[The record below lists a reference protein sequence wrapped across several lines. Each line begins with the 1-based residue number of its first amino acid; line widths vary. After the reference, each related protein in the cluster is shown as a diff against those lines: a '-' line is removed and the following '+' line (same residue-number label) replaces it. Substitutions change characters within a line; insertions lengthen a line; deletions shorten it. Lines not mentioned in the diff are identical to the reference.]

1 MTATVRR
8 KVDSNG
14 IGPALVPG
22 RQSRIHQDHPL
33 RIQERLLMSIDL
45 IAVFS
50 SIPGEASSLAATARQ
65 RNRNFAES
73 RGGKV
78 WSFSGDHFQIHAHCD
93 GWETVSETNDQRT
106 ADQASLFGRA
116 MVGDQTIDASRLLQ
130 LWRREGNPALA
141 GVSGRFCLLHW
152 DGMSHNLRI
161 ATDRQG
167 FFRLYVWE
175 DGQRL
180 IVATHTELITAL
192 PFTPWRIDPIGVA
205 QYLTTGHLL
214 EDRTLITGIR
224 RFPAGE
230 IWAASPT
237 DTRKERYWQLRMQP
251 DPTIG
256 SRDLVPLLF
265 ETINKAIVRQFS
277 TGSPEPAPL
286 LPVTGGF
293 DSRVLAGCLHHQ
305 GIAPECV
312 TYGHRHCHDVRYGRR
327 IAKAIGAA
335 HEYLPLADDFFK
347 LDLELGLHICSGEI
361 TIDALPMLRL
371 NQAGSPGQLCI
382 TGFLGDVLSG
392 GWLFDYEDLDSD
404 ATRFD
409 LLWQRRYISKGFS
422 PDQLQHV
429 LVPTMHST
437 IEGSVITAVRRI
449 LDGVDADTFSERSII
464 AEINHRQRR
473 YTSYHLDT
481 LGQRFAVAAPFTD
494 NAVVD
499 LWSHIPL
506 AAKSGQHVY
515 IEMICAMLPRLAAIP
530 DAKHGVKLDQLL
542 TAPPSAT
549 ERIGKDSAFN
559 RPGWL
564 DWRLRALQRSA
575 GKLLTNMSGGWLG
588 PHDRSQYAHHD
599 ESIRRTAPE
608 WFRAKLDR
616 PELTDGWFKHEV
628 LLQMLDEHL
637 ERKIDHSIR
646 LNNII
651 TFLEWRQ
658 MNGL

>member
-1 MTATVRR
+1 
-8 KVDSNG
+8 
-14 IGPALVPG
+14 
-22 RQSRIHQDHPL
+22 
-33 RIQERLLMSIDL
+33 
-45 IAVFS
+45 
-50 SIPGEASSLAATARQ
+50 
-65 RNRNFAES
+65 
-73 RGGKV
+73 
-78 WSFSGDHFQIHAHCD
+78 
-93 GWETVSETNDQRT
+93 
-106 ADQASLFGRA
+106 
-116 MVGDQTIDASRLLQ
+116 
-130 LWRREGNPALA
+130 
-141 GVSGRFCLLHW
+141 
-152 DGMSHNLRI
+152 
-161 ATDRQG
+161 
-167 FFRLYVWE
+167 
-175 DGQRL
+175 
-180 IVATHTELITAL
+180 
-192 PFTPWRIDPIGVA
+192 
-205 QYLTTGHLL
+205 
-214 EDRTLITGIR
+214 
-224 RFPAGE
+224 
-230 IWAASPT
+230 
-237 DTRKERYWQLRMQP
+237 
-251 DPTIG
+251 
-256 SRDLVPLLF
+256 
-265 ETINKAIVRQFS
+265 
-277 TGSPEPAPL
+277 
-286 LPVTGGF
+286 
-293 DSRVLAGCLHHQ
+293 
-305 GIAPECV
+305 
-312 TYGHRHCHDVRYGRR
+312 
-327 IAKAIGAA
+327 
-335 HEYLPLADDFFK
+335 
-347 LDLELGLHICSGEI
+347 
-361 TIDALPMLRL
+361 MLRL

-437 IEGSVITAVRRI
+437 IEGAVITAVRRI
-449 LDGVDADTFSERSII
+449 LDSVDADTFSERSII